1 VKHFT
6 NDGDDDMAI
15 VIPFPNVQ
23 RRLALRHA
31 YWLAN
36 MRREDKRIA
45 NGERV
50 LAQLI
55 ARLRS
60 YGMTEDL
67 VQREVDIYRGSL
79 ANYLQQLLQKRSGG
93 AA

>member
-1 VKHFT
+1 
-6 NDGDDDMAI
+6 MASAE

-31 YWLAN
+31 YWLAS
-36 MRREDKRIA
+36 MRREDKRTA

-55 ARLRS
+55 RRLRS
-60 YGMTEDL
+60 YGMPEDV
-67 VQREVDIYRGSL
+67 VQREIDIYRRTL
-79 ANYLQQLLQKRSGG
+79 ANYLHQLLQKRNGG